1 MKKRVF
7 FLLCT
12 LGLTAMTFAVHA
24 ATEASKMKKTIG
36 IVPVGGQIS
45 VSELE
50 FLVQPLRETFSA
62 SVSFGSGI
70 PLPAHAYN
78 RERRQYLSNIVL
90 DMLNSRVSAPQG
102 GRVLAV
108 TNEDLYVPDLNFVF
122 GQADAS
128 TGIAIISLARLRP
141 EFFGKPP
148 DEPLFHQRAITE
160 AVHEIGH
167 TMGLIEHCP
176 DSKCVMFFSNSLA
189 DTDIKGHRFCIK
201 CRRVLGIEQLE

>member
-1 MKKRVF
+1 MKKLAF
-7 FLLCT
+7 FLVCV
-12 LGLTAMTFAVHA
+12 LGLAAMTFAAHA
-24 ATEASKMKKTIG
+24 ATEASKMKNLV
-36 IVPVGGQIS
+36 IVTVGGQLS

-50 FLVQPLRETFSA
+50 FLVQPLQEAFGV
-62 SVSFGSGI
+62 SVSFGSGL

-78 RERRQYLSNIVL
+78 RERRQYLSNIIL
-90 DMLNSRVSAPQG
+90 DMLNSRLSVSQG
-102 GRVLAV
+102 SRVLAV

-148 DEPLFHQRAITE
+148 DEALFHQRAITE

-176 DSKCVMFFSNSLA
+176 DRKCVMHFSNSLT

-201 CRRVLGIEQLE
+201 CRRILGIESPK